1 MMPAASIKKHKLN
14 SDTVLTF
21 FTIKANHDWKSLMPL
36 VFISKLLT
44 AGDLTLGAKV
54 LPLFALK
61 SGDAKKEPIVL

>member
-21 FTIKANHDWKSLMPL
+21 FTIKANHEWKYLTSL

-44 AGDLTLGAKV
+44 AGDLTSGTKV
-54 LPLFALK
+54 QPLFALK
-61 SGDAKKEPIVL
+61 SAGAKKEAIVL